1 MHCFWRHGF
10 EATSVDALVKSIGI
24 SRQGLYGD
32 FGGKEALFAACLETY
47 SREVVSPAFAQ
58 VEATG
63 ATISAIAGYFEFQ
76 IRRGEV
82 AGLPGPGCLMANVMT
97 EIAPHNPMIAR
108 IVGAH
113 NTRLRTGF
121 RKALVNT
128 ADSHDVALTKAEAD
142 ALANV
147 LVVFANGLW
156 SLSRVTESAAPLR
169 SAVRAQ
175 LRLIEQR
182 MAG

>member
-10 EATSVDALVKSIGI
+10 EATSVDALVRSTGI

-63 ATISAIAGYFEFQ
+63 ATIKAIAGYFEFQ
-76 IRRGEV
+76 IGRGEA

-97 EIAPHNPMIAR
+97 EIAPHNPKIAR

-113 NTRLRTGF
+113 NARLLKGF
-121 RKALVNT
+121 RRALVNT
-128 ADSHDVALTKAEAD
+128 ADFHDVTLTKAEVD

-169 SAVRAQ
+169 SAACAQ

-182 MAG
+182 ITG